1 MKAMKK
7 TLVILF
13 TLPLLLMA
21 GSCNTDRTTELLP
34 EADETG
40 LPPSLSPDSEDVQL
54 INLTEKEQEELNIQT
69 VVIGSSSEPFPV
81 TVPGVVFNDPGHT
94 SIISIPVNGQ
104 ISAIKKREGDWVRQG
119 EELFSIQSLEF
130 GTLVS
135 EYLIAFAEEKYQT
148 NRLNR
153 IRQLVEETISSE
165 SELEQAQSDYSRAAV
180 SSRAA
185 YSRLRAVGV
194 SDSDIEAFRVSE
206 KINPVLKIY
215 SPISGI
221 VEKNFVEQGQSVNA
235 LENLSRILDNRVVLI
250 RGYINP
256 DDARMV
262 GEGERVIIS
271 RREDQSYIME
281 ATVSSV
287 NPGMDESS
295 LSVVANIYVE
305 TIDGW
310 PKPGE
315 NVRLTILTPPKD
327 EILMIPF
334 NALTY
339 DGNDAVV
346 FVRKDAGI
354 YEKRIIT
361 IAETGEENLFV
372 SAGLKKGEEVAVT
385 QVFSL
390 KAISRFDIIAEE

>member
-1 MKAMKK
+1 
-7 TLVILF
+7 
-13 TLPLLLMA
+13 
-21 GSCNTDRTTELLP
+21 
-34 EADETG
+34 
-40 LPPSLSPDSEDVQL
+40 
-54 INLTEKEQEELNIQT
+54 
-69 VVIGSSSEPFPV
+69 
-81 TVPGVVFNDPGHT
+81 
-94 SIISIPVNGQ
+94 
-104 ISAIKKREGDWVRQG
+104 
-119 EELFSIQSLEF
+119 
-130 GTLVS
+130 
-135 EYLIAFAEEKYQT
+135 
-148 NRLNR
+148 
-153 IRQLVEETISSE
+153 
-165 SELEQAQSDYSRAAV
+165 
-180 SSRAA
+180 
-185 YSRLRAVGV
+185 
-194 SDSDIEAFRVSE
+194 
-206 KINPVLKIY
+206 
-215 SPISGI
+215 
-221 VEKNFVEQGQSVNA
+221 
-235 LENLSRILDNRVVLI
+235 VVLI

-262 GEGERVIIS
+262 SEGDRVTIS
-271 RREDQSYIME
+271 RREDQTFIME

-305 TIDGW
+305 TVDGW

-346 FVRKDAGI
+346 FVRKDEGI

-361 IAETGEENLFV
+361 VAETGEDNLFV

>member
-1 MKAMKK
+1 MKAMRNS
-7 TLVILF
+7 LILIV
-13 TLPLLLMA
+13 TLPLLMMA
-21 GSCNTDRTTELLP
+21 ASCNRDKTQQLQP
-34 EADETG
+34 EANETG
-40 LPPSLSPDSEDVQL
+40 LPPSLQPDNKGVQL
-54 INLTEKEQEELNIQT
+54 ISLSEKEREELNIQT

-135 EYLIAFAEEKYQT
+135 EYLISFAEEKYQT

-185 YSRLRAVGV
+185 YSRLMAVGV
-194 SDSDIEAFRVSE
+194 SDSDIEAFRLAE

-215 SPISGI
+215 SPISGV

-262 GEGERVIIS
+262 SEGDRVIIS
-271 RREDQSYIME
+271 RREDQAFIME

-305 TIDGW
+305 TVDGW

-346 FVRKDAGI
+346 FVRKDEGI

-361 IAETGEENLFV
+361 VAETGEDNLFV